1 MQTVL
6 CNNDVLYGILNYA
19 RKPISLLSLNPY
31 LSRKAK
37 QMSNKARVAI
47 KVFDLDRSIAFYTRC
62 LNFKLVEFQPDAGIA
77 YIRDSDDDLVLLA
90 SPHLEDPRSLLNE
103 PRQVFKPGDTLD
115 FFIDT
120 FETQHARLVE
130 DGLTDM
136 RVEENERGER
146 KLLVTDPNGYHFAFV
161 IPVKRSPEAMIT
173 AYAGLSDD
181 IAAALDGLTEADLDL
196 ERAPNEWSIRQIIH
210 HLALS
215 TSLSLMSIETV
226 LVNPGSVFVRPPH
239 DQEKW
244 VEVLD
249 YKHRPIGTS
258 LALISA
264 VQAHITQLLR
274 SVPNS
279 WDHSIVRKFTT
290 EDEGHTA
297 TLSDMITIQ
306 IEHTTAHLDE
316 IRQTRKIHH
325 R

>member
-1 MQTVL
+1 
-6 CNNDVLYGILNYA
+6 
-19 RKPISLLSLNPY
+19 
-31 LSRKAK
+31 
-37 QMSNKARVAI
+37 
-47 KVFDLDRSIAFYTRC
+47 
-62 LNFKLVEFQPDAGIA
+62 
-77 YIRDSDDDLVLLA
+77 
-90 SPHLEDPRSLLNE
+90 
-103 PRQVFKPGDTLD
+103 
-115 FFIDT
+115 
-120 FETQHARLVE
+120 
-130 DGLTDM
+130 
-136 RVEENERGER
+136 
-146 KLLVTDPNGYHFAFV
+146 
-161 IPVKRSPEAMIT
+161 
-173 AYAGLSDD
+173 
-181 IAAALDGLTEADLDL
+181 
-196 ERAPNEWSIRQIIH
+196 
-210 HLALS
+210 
-215 TSLSLMSIETV
+215 LMSIETV

>member
-1 MQTVL
+1 M
-6 CNNDVLYGILNYA
+6 
-19 RKPISLLSLNPY
+19 P
-31 LSRKAK
+31 
-37 QMSNKARVAI
+37 NKARAAI
-47 KVFDLDRSIAFYTRC
+47 KVLDLETSIAFYTKL
-62 LNFKLVEFQPDAGIA
+62 LNFELVEVQPDAEIA
-77 YIRDSDDDLVLLA
+77 YIRDSDGDLLLLVPA
-90 SPHLEDPRSLLNE
+90 HLEDPRGLLAE
-103 PRQVFKPGDTLD
+103 PRLVFKPGDTLD

-249 YKHRPIGTS
+249 YKHQPIGTS
-258 LALISA
+258 LALIKA
-264 VQAHITQLLR
+264 VQAHLTPLLLHA
-274 SVPNS
+274 PNS
-279 WDHSIVRKFTT
+279 WDHSIVRKFSGAT
-290 EDEGHTA
+290 EDEGRIS
-297 TLSDMITIQ
+297 TLSEMITIQ
-306 IEHTTAHLDE
+306 IEHTAAHLDE

>member
-1 MQTVL
+1 M
-6 CNNDVLYGILNYA
+6 
-19 RKPISLLSLNPY
+19 P
-31 LSRKAK
+31 
-37 QMSNKARVAI
+37 NKARVAI
-47 KVFDLDRSIAFYTRC
+47 NVLDLDTSIAFYTTL
-62 LNFKLVEFQPDAGIA
+62 LNFELVELQPDAAMA
-77 YIRDSDDDLVLLA
+77 YIQDSDGDLLLLA
-90 SPHLEDPRSLLNE
+90 TPLLEDPRSLLDE

-115 FFIDT
+115 YFVDD

-130 DGLTDM
+130 DGLTDL

-173 AYAGLSDD
+173 AYAGLSDE
-181 IAAALDGLTEADLDL
+181 ITAALDGLSEADLDL

-226 LVNPGSVFVRPPH
+226 LVNPGSVFVRPPY
-239 DQEKW
+239 DQERW
-244 VEVLD
+244 VVVLD
-249 YKHRPIGTS
+249 YKHQPIGTS

-264 VQAHITQLLR
+264 VQAHITRLLR
-274 SVPNS
+274 QVPDS
-279 WDHSIVRKFTT
+279 WDHSIVRKFAT

>member
-1 MQTVL
+1 M
-6 CNNDVLYGILNYA
+6 
-19 RKPISLLSLNPY
+19 P
-31 LSRKAK
+31 
-37 QMSNKARVAI
+37 NKARVAI
-47 KVFDLDRSIAFYTRC
+47 RVLDLETSIAFYTTL
-62 LNFKLVEFQPDAGIA
+62 LNFALVEVQPDVGIA
-77 YIRDSDDDLVLLA
+77 YIRDSDGDLLLLA
-90 SPHLEDPRSLLNE
+90 LPQLEDLRSLLDE
-103 PRQVFKPGDTLD
+103 PRIVFKPGDTLD
-115 FFIDT
+115 FFVDN

-130 DGLTDM
+130 NGLTDM
-136 RVEENERGER
+136 RVEENESGER

-161 IPVKRSPEAMIT
+161 IPVKRSPEAMIA
-173 AYAGLSDD
+173 AYAGLSDE
-181 IAAALDGLTEADLDL
+181 ITAALDGLTEADLDL

-215 TSLSLMSIETV
+215 ASLSLMPIETV
-226 LVNPGSVFVRPPH
+226 LVNPGSAFVRPPY

-244 VEVLD
+244 VEALD

-258 LALISA
+258 LALIRA

-274 SVPNS
+274 HVPNS
-279 WDHSIVRKFTT
+279 WDHSLVRKFTA

>member
-6 CNNDVLYGILNYA
+6 CHNGVLCGILNYV
-19 RKPISLLSLNPY
+19 RKPISLSSLNPS

-37 QMSNKARVAI
+37 QMPNKARAALTVL
-47 KVFDLDRSIAFYTRC
+47 DLDTSIAFYTTL
-62 LNFKLVEFQPDAGIA
+62 LNFELVESQLDVGLA
-77 YIRDSDDDLVLLA
+77 YIRDSDGDLLLLA
-90 SPHLEDPRSLLNE
+90 LPHQTNLRNLLDE

-115 FFIDT
+115 FFVDT

-130 DGLTDM
+130 NGCSNL

-161 IPVKRSPEAMIT
+161 IPVKRSSEAMIT
-173 AYAGLSDD
+173 AYAGLSDE
-181 IAAALDGLTEADLDL
+181 ITAALDGLSEADLDL

-215 TSLSLMSIETV
+215 TSLSLMPIETV
-226 LVNPGSVFVRPPH
+226 LVNPGSVFVRPPY

-249 YKHRPIGTS
+249 YKHRPTGTS

-264 VQAHITQLLR
+264 VQAHITHLLR
-274 SVPNS
+274 QVPDS
-279 WDHSIVRKFTT
+279 WDHSIVRKFAT

-316 IRQTRKIHH
+316 IRQTRKVHH